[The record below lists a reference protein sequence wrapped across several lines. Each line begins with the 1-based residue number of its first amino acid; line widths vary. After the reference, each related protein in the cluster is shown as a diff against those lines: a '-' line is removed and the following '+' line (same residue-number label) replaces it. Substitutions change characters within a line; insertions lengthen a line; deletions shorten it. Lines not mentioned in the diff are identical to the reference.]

1 MIEHCLTDLQRLRA
15 FLSKIDDPQFSREII
30 NLGGSS
36 IGQHTRHILEFY
48 DGLLQGYACG
58 CINYDMRKRA
68 MILETDTSA
77 ALATIVEICSN
88 LSLLQDKSLL
98 LQGDFSHE
106 ESEQNS
112 AIQTSVFRELAY
124 CLEHSIHHQAL
135 IKVGLIELELLSCID
150 STFGVAPAT
159 IRHRK
164 SCAQ

>member
-48 DGLLQGYACG
+48 VGLIQGSACG
-58 CINYDMRKRA
+58 CVNYDMRKRS
-68 MILETDTSA
+68 MILETDTNA
-77 ALATIVEICSN
+77 ACEIIVLICSD
-88 LSLLQDKSLL
+88 LSTLKDKSLL
-98 LQGDFSHE
+98 LQGDFSNE
-106 ESEQNS
+106 ESEQNLP
-112 AIQTSVFRELAY
+112 IQSSVYRELAY

-135 IKVGLIELELLSCID
+135 IKVGLIELDLLSCID

-159 IRHRK
+159 LRHRK

>member
-1 MIEHCLTDLQRLRA
+1 MIEHCVTDLKRFGA

-68 MILETDTSA
+68 MILETHTSA
-77 ALATIVEICSN
+77 AREIIVQLCSD
-88 LSLLQDKSLL
+88 LSQMQDKSLL
-98 LQGDFSHE
+98 LQGGFSHE
-106 ESEQNS
+106 ESEKNS

-135 IKVGLIELELLSCID
+135 IKVGLIELELLSSID
-150 STFGVAPAT
+150 STFGIAPAT
-159 IRHRK
+159 LRHRK